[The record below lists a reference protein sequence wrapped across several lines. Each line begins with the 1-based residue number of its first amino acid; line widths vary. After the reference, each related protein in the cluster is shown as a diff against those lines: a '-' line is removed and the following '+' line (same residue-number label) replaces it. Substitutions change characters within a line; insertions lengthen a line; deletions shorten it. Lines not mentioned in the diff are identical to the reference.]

1 MPSIPTSTKCAS
13 LGCRAERSRYNNYCL
28 EHGGKNTLIIT
39 KARAEHNAMYQT
51 TYWRSIRQRQ
61 LSLHPLCAAC
71 MEKGRVASAL
81 HVDHVFPWSYIGK
94 DAFFNNIFQ
103 TLCTPCHSHK
113 TALESKNIMRFYNKN
128 KIIDYRLNEYAFV
141 IKQLLEN

>member
-71 MEKGRVASAL
+71 MEKGRVMSAH
-81 HVDHVFPWSYIGK
+81 HVDHVFPWASIG
-94 DAFFNNIFQ
+94 DSAFYHNIFQ
-103 TLCTPCHSHK
+103 SLCASCHSEK
-113 TALESKNIMRFYNKN
+113 TWYEQRGIIKHYGHNDLIIEDYARVCPSSK
-128 KIIDYRLNEYAFV
+128 
-141 IKQLLEN
+141 